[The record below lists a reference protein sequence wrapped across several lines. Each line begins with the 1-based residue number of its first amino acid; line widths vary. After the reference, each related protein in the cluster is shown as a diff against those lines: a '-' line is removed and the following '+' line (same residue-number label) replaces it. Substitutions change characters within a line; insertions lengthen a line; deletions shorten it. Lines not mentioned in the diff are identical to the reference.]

1 MVTLFSLQLPFAC
14 VTLLRIS
21 KAFYWAMI
29 KGVAQD
35 WLSIT
40 KVFFKHV
47 FQWVPQIVPL
57 QPQQP
62 LKAFMDLVTGLVMMT
77 TITNSLKLLRNS

>member
-29 KGVAQD
+29 KGVAQSM
-35 WLSIT
+35 LPIT
-40 KVFFKHV
+40 KGFLMRV

-57 QPQQP
+57 QPQQQ
-62 LKAFMDLVTGLVMMT
+62 LKAFTDLATGLMRMKS
-77 TITNSLKLLRNS
+77 ITNFLKLLRNS